1 MIAANIGQAMDCID
15 WRNLLLLGGLVSF
28 GVLDDD
34 GDDDVD
40 VVDDVTPACSQVG
53 RIGEVEVVPW
63 LDADGSWLGS
73 SGFDDS
79 SILSILV
86 NNYGLR
92 SSLMG

>member
-34 GDDDVD
+34 GDVD
-40 VVDDVTPACSQVG
+40 VVDDVTPACSQSVG

-79 SILSILV
+79 SILSILEDV
-86 NNYGLR
+86 
-92 SSLMG
+92 LM